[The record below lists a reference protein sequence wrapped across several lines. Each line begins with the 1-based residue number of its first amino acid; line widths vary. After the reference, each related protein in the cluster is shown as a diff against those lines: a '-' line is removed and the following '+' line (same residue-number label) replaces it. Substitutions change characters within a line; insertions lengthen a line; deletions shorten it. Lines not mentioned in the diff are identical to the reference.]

1 LHKVKRVNGNQP
13 SRDRR
18 TDEIFPSIR
27 RIFYT
32 QATFSYTGCKRY
44 GTYPMKNKHADH
56 HSNFQNLLCLKH
68 APFLFTRNFI
78 RKEESLETYL
88 VMQALLISRVC
99 LQKCEAAVAFDN
111 LMFKGFSCVK
121 VLHKF
126 WFVKK
131 RDSGHGVSFF
141 KTEGGWVFNNLH
153 HLLFS

>member
-1 LHKVKRVNGNQP
+1 
-13 SRDRR
+13 
-18 TDEIFPSIR
+18 
-27 RIFYT
+27 
-32 QATFSYTGCKRY
+32 
-44 GTYPMKNKHADH
+44 M
-56 HSNFQNLLCLKH
+56 
-68 APFLFTRNFI
+68 
-78 RKEESLETYL
+78 
-88 VMQALLISRVC
+88 MQALLISRVC

-141 KTEGGWVFNNLH
+141 QTEGGWVFNNLH

>member
-1 LHKVKRVNGNQP
+1 MLTIIPKPIMSKTCSFSFYKKLHTKG
-13 SRDRR
+13 
-18 TDEIFPSIR
+18 
-27 RIFYT
+27 
-32 QATFSYTGCKRY
+32 
-44 GTYPMKNKHADH
+44 
-56 HSNFQNLLCLKH
+56 
-68 APFLFTRNFI
+68 
-78 RKEESLETYL
+78 RKLRETYL